1 LSLPSR
7 NIFPSLAGKRF
18 DLFVHQGD
26 AAVNF
31 PQKPVDAQSC
41 RPPVGAAREKASGGF
56 QRFNPFFQKTDA
68 ILGFPLLPQKPVSLG
83 GQAESFAPQPAVVV
97 EDSVY
102 FLPQRF
108 DKLCT
113 VVHISFE
120 RN

>member
-1 LSLPSR
+1 MQPSISRKSLLTRNRAVRLSVRLVR
-7 NIFPSLAGKRF
+7 
-18 DLFVHQGD
+18 
-26 AAVNF
+26 
-31 PQKPVDAQSC
+31 KPPA
-41 RPPVGAAREKASGGF
+41 
-56 QRFNPFFQKTDA
+56 
-68 ILGFPLLPQKPVSLG
+68 VSLG

>member
-1 LSLPSR
+1 MFIRAMQPSISRKSLLTRNRAVRLSVRLVRKPS
-7 NIFPSLAGKRF
+7 
-18 DLFVHQGD
+18 
-26 AAVNF
+26 AVSS
-31 PQKPVDAQSC
+31 VLI
-41 RPPVGAAREKASGGF
+41 R
-56 QRFNPFFQKTDA
+56 FFQKTDA

>member
-1 LSLPSR
+1 MQPSISRKSLLTRNRAVRLSVRLVRKPSAVSSVL
-7 NIFPSLAGKRF
+7 IRF
-18 DLFVHQGD
+18 
-26 AAVNF
+26 
-31 PQKPVDAQSC
+31 S
-41 RPPVGAAREKASGGF
+41 R
-56 QRFNPFFQKTDA
+56 KTDA

>member
-1 LSLPSR
+1 MQPSISRKSLLTRNRAVRLSVRL
-7 NIFPSLAGKRF
+7 
-18 DLFVHQGD
+18 VT
-26 AAVNF
+26 
-31 PQKPVDAQSC
+31 
-41 RPPVGAAREKASGGF
+41 KASGGF

-83 GQAESFAPQPAVVV
+83 GQVESFAPQPAVVV

>member
-1 LSLPSR
+1 MKIKTILTPVTCALLISFS
-7 NIFPSLAGKRF
+7 A
-18 DLFVHQGD
+18 H
-26 AAVNF
+26 AANADNYKNVINRTGA
-31 PQKPVDAQSC
+31 PQYMKDYDYDDH
-41 RPPVGAAREKASGGF
+41 

>member
-1 LSLPSR
+1 MQPSISRKSLLTRNRAVRLSVRLVR
-7 NIFPSLAGKRF
+7 
-18 DLFVHQGD
+18 
-26 AAVNF
+26 
-31 PQKPVDAQSC
+31 KP
-41 RPPVGAAREKASGGF
+41 
-56 QRFNPFFQKTDA
+56 PFFQKTDA

>member
-1 LSLPSR
+1 MQPSISRKSLLTRNRAVRLSVRLVRKP
-7 NIFPSLAGKRF
+7 P
-18 DLFVHQGD
+18 
-26 AAVNF
+26 AVSS
-31 PQKPVDAQSC
+31 VL
-41 RPPVGAAREKASGGF
+41 
-56 QRFNPFFQKTDA
+56 QKTDA

-113 VVHISFE
+113 VVHIF
-120 RN
+120 